1 MNDKPEVH
9 EDQALV
15 AATAENIPPIINIEQ
30 NVAAGTWALPGL
42 LLLAV
47 LTVLFLAR
55 DLILPI
61 VAALILSLVFLPL
74 VRGLRKMFIPTPLGA
89 GLVVLALLAGLV
101 SGIYNLADP
110 ASEWLDKAPKSLREI
125 DSKLRSVTGSVSS
138 VANATAQ
145 VQDITEKLTSGGEVK
160 KKPREVI
167 VKEPTIAGAFFYS
180 ARNFTVSIISTLVL
194 LYFLLASG
202 DLFLRKTIAVTPKF
216 SDKKRAVDIANQVE
230 VAVSRY
236 LFTVAFINV
245 CLGCA
250 VALVMYF
257 LGVPNPILWGV
268 MVAALNFIPY
278 IGDIISF
285 SVLTIV
291 GLLTFDQLW
300 QSLMVPGVF
309 YLLTAL
315 EGYLITPLIVS
326 RRLSLNPVVIILSV
340 LFWGWMWGVPGAL
353 LAVPILVALKT
364 VCDRVESLHV
374 FGEYLGE

>member
-1 MNDKPEVH
+1 MNNKPEVD

-15 AATAENIPPIINIEQ
+15 AAAAKDIPQVINVEH
-30 NVAAGTWALPGL
+30 NAVVGTWALPGL

-47 LTVLFLAR
+47 LTVLYLAR

-101 SGIYNLADP
+101 GGIYNLAEP

-125 DSKLRSVTGSVSS
+125 DSKLRTVTGSVSS

-167 VKEPTIAGAFFYS
+167 VREPKMAGAFFYS

-216 SDKKRAVDIANQVE
+216 SDKKRAVDIAQKVE
-230 VAVSRY
+230 AAVSRY

-250 VALVMYF
+250 VALAMY
-257 LGVPNPILWGV
+257 LLDVPNPILWGV

-315 EGYLITPLIVS
+315 EGYLITPLVVS

-364 VCDRVESLHV
+364 VCDRVESLQV

>member
-1 MNDKPEVH
+1 MNNKPEVH
-9 EDQALV
+9 EDQTLV
-15 AATAENIPPIINIEQ
+15 AAAAIDIPQVINVEH
-30 NVAAGTWALPGL
+30 NAVVGTWALPGL

-47 LTVLFLAR
+47 LTVLYLAR

-101 SGIYNLADP
+101 GGIYNLAEP

-125 DSKLRSVTGSVSS
+125 DSKLRTVTGSVSS

-167 VKEPTIAGAFFYS
+167 VREPKMAGAFFYS

-216 SDKKRAVDIANQVE
+216 SDKKRAVDIAQKVE
-230 VAVSRY
+230 AAVSRY

-250 VALVMYF
+250 VALAMY
-257 LGVPNPILWGV
+257 LLDVPNPILWGV

-315 EGYLITPLIVS
+315 EGYLITPLVVS

-364 VCDRVESLHV
+364 VCDRVESLQV

>member
-9 EDQALV
+9 GDSVREP
-15 AATAENIPPIINIEQ
+15 AAVSVHAQTQSADKNTQ
-30 NVAAGTWALPGL
+30 SGTWALPGL

-47 LTVLFLAR
+47 LTLLYLAR
-55 DLILPI
+55 DLVLPI

-74 VRGLRKMFIPTPLGA
+74 VRGMKKIFIPVPLGA
-89 GLVVLALLAGLV
+89 GLVVLGLLAGLV
-101 SGIYNLADP
+101 GGIYNLADP
-110 ASEWLDKAPKSLREI
+110 ASEWLDKAPQSLREI
-125 DSKLRSVTGSVSS
+125 DSKLRRVTGSVHN
-138 VANATAQ
+138 VATATAQ
-145 VQDITEKLTSGGEVK
+145 VQDITEKLTNGGETK

-167 VKEPTIAGAFFYS
+167 VKEPTIAGAFFYG
-180 ARNFTVSIISTLVL
+180 AKDFTVSTISTLVL

-202 DLFLRKTIAVTPKF
+202 DLFLRKTIAVTPRF
-216 SDKKRAVDIANQVE
+216 SDKKRAVDIAEQVE
-230 VAVSRY
+230 AAVSRY

-250 VALVMYF
+250 VTLAMYL
-257 LGVPNPILWGV
+257 LGVPNPVLWGV
-268 MVAALNFIPY
+268 MVCTLNFIPY

-285 SVLTIV
+285 SVLTVV

-300 QSLMVPGVF
+300 QSLLVPGVF
-309 YLLTAL
+309 YLLTAI
-315 EGYLITPLIVS
+315 EGYLITPIIVS

-340 LFWGWMWGVPGAL
+340 LFWGWMWGVAGAL

-364 VCDRVESLHV
+364 VCDRVDSLHV